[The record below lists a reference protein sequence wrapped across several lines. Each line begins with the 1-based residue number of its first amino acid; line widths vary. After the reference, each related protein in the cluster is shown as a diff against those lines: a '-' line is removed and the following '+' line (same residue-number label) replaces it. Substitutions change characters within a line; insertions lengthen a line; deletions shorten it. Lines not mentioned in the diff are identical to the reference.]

1 MVKAAGVCKNYRIDA
16 AKIRPSRSLKI
27 PTMTIQEMRELCD
40 EIRQAIMVANDQ
52 GQHQRVQW
60 LKYKKK
66 QIKAKIQTLWTT
78 KSENLH

>member
-1 MVKAAGVCKNYRIDA
+1 
-16 AKIRPSRSLKI
+16 
-27 PTMTIQEMRELCD
+27 MTIQEMRELCE
-40 EIRQAIMVANDQ
+40 EIKQAIMVANDQ

-78 KSENLH
+78 K